1 MTHRPP
7 LALALLALLAGCW
20 DRESTNP
27 YDPEAR
33 ETVRGQLRV
42 DFELPPAVAGDEL
55 QDPRVR
61 LAALDEL
68 RVVAVPVDGP
78 GAHEAIAEPD
88 GTRTLTAP
96 AGRYTVTVTH
106 RRGVFEPATADVELA
121 LAERRDLLVALRRAE
136 LRVSARFKYATA
148 PIAPLGAWME
158 LGWLQDDA
166 PDDCLASERIR
177 RFALDGES
185 ALLEVINRPIS
196 RRVCAALGAPGYE
209 TLTLPPITLQGP
221 TLDLGLLALTESPA
235 EVRLLGL
242 PEARR
247 LEDGRSILGTRRVG
261 GRLVLLYIR
270 LAAGLSFDPAAPAE
284 QRIRRIAVVDG
295 SPTQDSA
302 ALERFVRLDRLPF
315 EGSGDGALPFIG
327 AMPPSRCA
335 AFDPTSTELNE
346 LLVQSPALHAEIARR
361 HRVADGG
368 GDPEERLLPYC
379 LLGDDADT
387 RLLTLALETESGAIH
402 RARAEFAVDRQ
413 PPSAVRIE
421 VDEARPEVD
430 GQPPQSRP
438 VPPWRGRYQVH
449 ADARIQVVVEEV
461 EPDPFE
467 AQVQGLTWRIA
478 HVVQSGERY
487 AGGWRFRSCPDPLVI
502 DFDAPAPAAPDLD
515 AGPPDRDAAPPADG
529 GGGIN
534 VPPDL
539 GPGDAGLDLDARA
552 EPDAPPTDAGLV
564 QAPPATGRGVATGA
578 VGARIA
584 LPVELVPPGRPET
597 GHPDAF
603 RVHRNRVCLYIED
616 AAGNLREDAIDI
628 EVFAGAIRA
637 SLRAGASAEDDT
649 PRWVGVD
656 CPINIPPDAC
666 QGFDDPLL
674 VSDEIVF
681 QTHIDPDSVDRTVH
695 DVSTLDG
702 ESTYGLRQI
711 IVRIDQRALAPQPFR
726 QDRRLVYGFEADGAH
741 RLQVTGTDLLG
752 RPVEFTYGQGDD
764 AAPDVTFRRDTREPR
779 TLARNFLTCTAC
791 AAAVAP
797 CCDPESPLGECVVT
811 DNPCVG
817 CVTEEFVIADE
828 VLVAPASAEVPVR
841 FAFDFDFP
849 GAEDRLCA
857 VTHRVGD
864 ESLAFRGLCTNSV
877 TLPPPDDLTVDE
889 AGTLVEYKTD
899 IYDAACNDDIDL
911 GSLAVLYDRYPPRI
925 QGDETGQPATAITC
939 RALDEVCDGDRT
951 CWRVTTS
958 RDACGQGSVQ
968 VLENLGLTLI
978 DAASAA
984 LTGPAI
990 RYRLVI
996 ADTDEAPTIAAVCDE
1011 PPWRVADQRPDVEPR
1026 RRRAICTPS
1035 PACGCVGHGA
1045 VPALRAPLELPQPPI
1060 PLALWRDDRLVALT
1074 LTDFTDP
1081 TARVVRGRIWL
1092 AAEDAVGNVTVVP
1105 LEDDLCEGD
1114 GCDRRRYEIPVRPIP
1129 GDDDLYDPAW
1139 HEIQG
1144 CRLVGDTGTRTPDGN
1159 HRRPPTLADAFCD

>member
-1 MTHRPP
+1 MTCRP
-7 LALALLALLAGCW
+7 ALALLAALLAPLTGCW

-33 ETVRGQLRV
+33 DTVRGQLRV

-68 RVVAVPVDGP
+68 RVVATPVDGP
-78 GAHEAIAEPD
+78 GAHEATAEPD

-106 RRGVFEPATADVELA
+106 RRGVFEPATAPVELT
-121 LAERRDLLVALRRAE
+121 LAERRDLLVQLRRAE

-148 PIAPLGAWME
+148 PIAPLGAWMQ
-158 LGWLQDDA
+158 LGWLPDDA
-166 PDDCLASERIR
+166 PGDCLLAEPIR
-177 RFALDGES
+177 RFALDGQS
-185 ALLEVINRPIS
+185 ALLEVIHRPIS

-209 TLTLPPITLQGP
+209 TLTLAPITLQGP
-221 TLDLGLLALTESPA
+221 TLDLGLLELTESPA

-261 GRLVLLYIR
+261 GRLVLLHIR
-270 LAAGLSFDPAAPAE
+270 LTAGLSFDPQAPAE
-284 QRIRRIAVVDG
+284 QRVRRIAVVDG

-302 ALERFVRLDRLPF
+302 PYERFVRLDRLPF

-327 AMPPSRCA
+327 AMAPSRCA

-361 HRVADGG
+361 HHLADGG

-387 RLLTLALETESGAIH
+387 RLLTVALETESGAIH
-402 RARAEFAVDRQ
+402 RARAEFAVDRR

-421 VDEARPEVD
+421 VDEDRPAID

-438 VPPWRGRYQVH
+438 VPTWRGRYQIH
-449 ADARIQVVVEEV
+449 ADADVQVVVEEV
-461 EPDPFE
+461 DPDPFE
-467 AQVQGLTWRIA
+467 VQVQGLTWRVA

-502 DFDAPAPAAPDLD
+502 DFDAPEPPPADLDAGLPDLDAGRPDLDAAAPTDAGLDAAPAAPDAPD
-515 AGPPDRDAAPPADG
+515 AGIPQP
-529 GGGIN
+529 
-534 VPPDL
+534 
-539 GPGDAGLDLDARA
+539 
-552 EPDAPPTDAGLV
+552 
-564 QAPPATGRGVATGA
+564 PPATGRGVATGA

-584 LPVELVPPGRPET
+584 LPVRLVPPLPPQT

-616 AAGNLREDAIDI
+616 AAGNLRQDALDI
-628 EVFAGAIRA
+628 EVFAGRLRA
-637 SLRAGASAEDDT
+637 TLRAGASAEDDT

-656 CPINIPPDAC
+656 CPITIPPDAC

-681 QTHIDPDSVDRTVH
+681 QTHVDPDSVDRTVH
-695 DVSTLDG
+695 DVSLLDG
-702 ESTYGLRQI
+702 ESTYGLRQMT
-711 IVRIDQRALAPQPFR
+711 VRIDQAALAPQPFR

-752 RPVEFTYGQGDD
+752 RPVEFTYGDD
-764 AAPDVTFRRDTREPR
+764 AAPTVTFLRDTRAPR

-797 CCDPESPLGECVVT
+797 CCDPNSPRGECLVT

-864 ESLAFRGLCTNSV
+864 ESLAFRSLCTNSV
-877 TLPPPDDLTVDE
+877 TLPPPDEITVDE

-925 QGDETGQPATAITC
+925 QGDDTGRPATAITC
-939 RALDEVCDGDRT
+939 RALNEVCDGDRT
-951 CWRVTTS
+951 CWRVQTS
-958 RDACGQGSVQ
+958 RDACAQGGLR

-984 LTGPAI
+984 LAGPAI
-990 RYRLVI
+990 RYRLIV
-996 ADTDEAPTIAAVCDE
+996 ADTDDDPTIPAVCDE
-1011 PPWRVADQRPDVEPR
+1011 PPWRIADQRPDQEPR

-1060 PLALWRDDRLVALT
+1060 PLALWRDDRLVTLT
-1074 LTDFTDP
+1074 LTDFTDAG
-1081 TARVVRGRIWL
+1081 ARVVRGRIWL
-1092 AAEDAVGNVTVVP
+1092 AAEDAVGNVAVVP
-1105 LEDDLCEGD
+1105 LQDDLCEGD
-1114 GCDRRRYEIPVRPIP
+1114 DCARRRYEIPVRPIP
-1129 GDDDLYDPAW
+1129 GDPDLDDPAW